1 MWAGDVQAYTR
12 MFYARYGAG
21 PPGAT
26 PWRLGRGLQ
35 PQKKLQAQLDGK
47 DTDTFITRA
56 HIEIQEKLQHTSLDL
71 WQQFS
76 SSPIESVDLD
86 IIKMWAEAM
95 RPRSI
100 HDLKPMLML
109 CQSLLRDLASVHK
122 EQLVHV
128 REEMQQTLDHQL
140 LQAKTEQQA
149 RENVCSQSLPGNVK
163 YMPAWYHL
171 PSSQ

>member
-1 MWAGDVQAYTR
+1 MQSDVDTSVWAGDVQAYTR
-12 MFYARYGAG
+12 MFYARYGMG

-35 PQKKLQAQLDGK
+35 PQHKHQMQAGGK
-47 DTDTFITRA
+47 DTDTFMTRA
-56 HIEIQEKLQHTSLDL
+56 HIEIQEKLQHTSLNL

-76 SSPIESVDLD
+76 SSPIDAVDLD
-86 IIKMWAEAM
+86 TIKMWAEAM

-122 EQLVHV
+122 DHLVQVQEDMQKSAQQQLEQV
-128 REEMQQTLDHQL
+128 RL
-140 LQAKTEQQA
+140 EQQG
-149 RENVCSQSLPGNVK
+149 REKVAAS
-163 YMPAWYHL
+163 PAERL
-171 PSSQ
+171 L

>member
-1 MWAGDVQAYTR
+1 MWAGDVQSYTR

-26 PWRLGRGLQ
+26 PWRLGRGLR
-35 PQKKLQAQLDGK
+35 PQKNLRGQLEGK
-47 DTDTFITRA
+47 DTDTFMTRA
-56 HIEIQEKLQHTSLDL
+56 HIEIQEKLKHTSLDL

-76 SSPIESVDLD
+76 SSAIDSVDLNV
-86 IIKMWAEAM
+86 IKMWAEAM

-122 EQLVHV
+122 DQLVLV
-128 REEMQQTLDHQL
+128 QEDMQKSLDHQL
-140 LQAKTEQQA
+140 EQTKLEQQA
-149 RENVCSQSLPGNVK
+149 REKVFSYP
-163 YMPAWYHL
+163 
-171 PSSQ
+171 